1 MSHRE
6 VVKVFATT
14 QDPDFD
20 SPWQSRPPSNGTGSG
35 VVVGPN
41 EILTGAHVVANATFI
56 QVQKISQPDKAI
68 AQVKAIC
75 HDADLALLEVL
86 DHRFLEDVEPVEIGD
101 LPDLRDKVSVVGFP
115 VGGEEISITEGVV
128 SRVEMQRY
136 THSQRSLLAVTV
148 DAAINEGNSGGPVFL
163 GGKVVGI
170 AFQVLSNAENIGEIV
185 PAPILRHFLEG
196 VRRKKQNN
204 VPGLG
209 LRTQNLENRRLRDQV
224 GLKDG
229 QSGVL
234 VARVDY
240 QGSCWEMIQ
249 PRDVLLEID
258 GHAIANNGTIRYRNR
273 FRTRYDVVLSD
284 HYVGDTLDLTVWRKG
299 ERRRVQV
306 VLKPLEFLVPRF
318 SHDKLPTFFVYG
330 GLVFQTLT
338 RDFLATWDEWWNKA
352 PKEFLSH
359 YYMGERGP
367 ERKDVVVLTQ
377 ILADEVNLGYSHLY
391 NEGIVAVNGHMPRD
405 MTDFVNAVES
415 SKDVLEI
422 ETSSQ
427 GIIVFDPSEVRE
439 ATPRILKRY
448 HIPRD
453 RSGDL
458 PGPPAPVISRDR

>member
-14 QDPDFD
+14 QDPDYD
-20 SPWQSRPPSNGTGSG
+20 SPWQSRSPSNGTGSG

-56 QVQKISQPDKAI
+56 QVQKISEPDKAV

-75 HDADLALLEVL
+75 HDADLALLEVV
-86 DHRFLEDVEPVEIGD
+86 DHRFLSDVTPVEIGE

-115 VGGEEISITEGVV
+115 IGGEEISITEGVV

-196 VRRKKQNN
+196 VRRGKHEY

-209 LRTQNLENRRLRDQV
+209 LRTQSLENRKLREQV
-224 GLKDG
+224 GLPDG
-229 QSGVL
+229 QRGVL
-234 VARVDY
+234 VVKTDY
-240 QGSCWEMIQ
+240 LGSCWDVLQ
-249 PRDVLLEID
+249 PRDVLLEVD
-258 GHAIANNGTIRYRNR
+258 GLPIANNGTIKYRDR

-284 HYVGDTLDLTVWRKG
+284 HYVGESLELTIWRRG
-299 ERRRVQV
+299 ERRKVSV
-306 VLKPLEFLVPRF
+306 GLKPLEFLVPRY
-318 SHDKLPTFFVYG
+318 SHDQMPTYFVYA
-330 GLVFQTLT
+330 GLVFQKLS

-359 YYMGERGP
+359 YYMGERTP
-367 ERKDVVVLTQ
+367 ERHEVVVLTQ
-377 ILADEVNLGYSHLY
+377 ILADEINLGYSHLY
-391 NEGIVAVNGHMPRD
+391 NEGIVAVNGQMPRD
-405 MTDFVNAVES
+405 MVDFVSMVES
-415 SKDVLEI
+415 SRDLVEI
-422 ETSSQ
+422 ETSSN
-427 GIIVFDPSEVRE
+427 GLIVFDPTEVRE
-439 ATPRILKRY
+439 ATPRIMERY
-448 HIPRD
+448 HITRD

-458 PGPPAPVISRDR
+458 PGAGSVVLSRVR